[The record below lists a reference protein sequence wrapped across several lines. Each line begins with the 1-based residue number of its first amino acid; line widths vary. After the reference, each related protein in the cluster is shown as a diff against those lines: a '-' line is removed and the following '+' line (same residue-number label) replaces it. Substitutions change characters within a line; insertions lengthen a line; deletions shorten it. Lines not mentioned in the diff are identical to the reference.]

1 MLKIKIIGD
10 SYALISGNG
19 DPGENGFLPLRLNGE
34 RTVGTLFL
42 NGRAF
47 PVSDGVCRVPVTA
60 FQTGSNRVALRLSD
74 GKTVPSEGIRLTG
87 GLFSPAGA
95 AIGDVIAACDKR
107 FAALDAKIKELAA
120 RVGSL
125 EEESGIL
132 P

>member
-10 SYALISGNG
+10 SYALISGKS

-95 AIGDVIAACDKR
+95 ELSDVIAAFDSR
-107 FAALDAKIKELAA
+107 FAEFARAQAELSA
-120 RVGSL
+120 RVTDL
-125 EEESGIL
+125 ENDFGIL

>member
-19 DPGENGFLPLRLNGE
+19 DPGENGFLSFRMNREG
-34 RTVGTLFL
+34 VVATLSV

-60 FQTGSNRVALRLSD
+60 FLTGSNRIVLRRSD
-74 GKTVPSEGIRLTG
+74 GRVVPSEGVRLTG

-95 AIGDVIAACDKR
+95 KTEEVIAACDKR
-107 FAALDAKIKELAA
+107 FAALDAKIEGLAA
-120 RVGSL
+120 RVKSL
-125 EEESGIL
+125 EEDFGIL